1 MKLEKIRPNVFA
13 LTGTSQEV
21 SALIAAGRLAVDVMR
36 RDARAPRE
44 ALELLERVLG
54 DYDRALARLRNEDG
68 RPERPS

>member
-1 MKLEKIRPNVFA
+1 MKLEKIRRNVFA

-36 RDARAPRE
+36 RDPRAPRE
-44 ALELLERVLG
+44 AVELLERVLG
-54 DYDRALARLRNEDG
+54 DYDRAVSRLRDADG